1 MTIDATKAA
10 VLWRRWFGSRKPIP
24 LDDDGALLGTSDRGR
39 EVCWPPPSAE
49 RASHGDILAGSG
61 AGKTIL
67 AQATIVS
74 EIAASRRAPAADRM
88 TVFEIDPKGDL
99 SAGTLEGMAAEC
111 PEALSELSYLN
122 PFAPTGGFPFNLAKL
137 DLGQTPPEIWALLI
151 AGLVGT
157 MSTSVGDQKHLSIGA
172 RQMEVLQAVT
182 LAVIDCPHPR
192 ANFLWAIEALSTGED
207 GIKRLAKVT
216 GSERA
221 RQFLTGSDIGDE
233 LRSSCASRCRMTFA
247 LTDGLARMTSAPG
260 CVSPAEL
267 ARPGHVTVFDGS
279 GAPAGMVLPTVFFS
293 NAFLRLVTNNLFE
306 RTTPWRGCPARLW
319 IDEAQIVAQAL
330 SEVLE
335 RILTTGRSFGISS
348 VVASQ
353 GTALLK
359 AAGGETL
366 LRVMMTNT
374 PLKLIG
380 RLSAPDAELL
390 AREQAPASGVDSS
403 ISEVRSR
410 FIGAVTNLKDREFLR
425 LTPGQSVRFRSRD
438 VDLDAWHAAAERH
451 AGALRAARSRYV
463 LPRDLERAPTLAEV
477 ARLDRE
483 ATPRGRGR
491 RREAAPADSA
501 PEPERET
508 PKPKTPGSRWG

>member
-10 VLWRRWFGSRKPIP
+10 VLWRRLFGARKPV
-24 LDDDGALLGTSDRGR
+24 LQDGEGALLGTSDRGR
-39 EVCWPPPSAE
+39 EVRWPPPSAE

-74 EIAASRRAPAADRM
+74 EIAASRRAPASGRM
-88 TVFEIDPKGDL
+88 AVVAVDPKGDL
-99 SAGTLEGMAAEC
+99 SSGTLDGVAAEC
-111 PEALSELSYLN
+111 PEALTDLSYLN
-122 PFAPTGGFPFNLAKL
+122 PFAATGGFPFNLAKL

-216 GSERA
+216 KSERA
-221 RQFLTGSDIGDE
+221 RQFLTSNDIGDE

-247 LTDGLARMTSAPG
+247 LTDGLAAMTSAPN
-260 CVSPAEL
+260 CISPAEL
-267 ARPGHVTVFDGS
+267 TGPGRLTVFDGS
-279 GAPAGMVLPTVFFS
+279 GAPAGMVLPTTFFS
-293 NAFLRLVTNNLFE
+293 NVFLRLVTGHLFE
-306 RTTPWRGCPARLW
+306 RTTPWRGHHARLW

-335 RILTTGRSFGISS
+335 RILTTGRSFGLSS
-348 VVASQ
+348 IVASQ

-359 AAGGETL
+359 AAGGDTL

-483 ATPRGRGR
+483 ATSRGRSRG
-491 RREAAPADSA
+491 AAPADSA